1 VLLENSLWGAV
12 VLKSRISQQ
21 DRRTALPKL
30 TRRGFIRLCFLGI
43 LGVAAGKGFL
53 NSRDLELSQ
62 VVVWLKGL
70 PPSFDGLK
78 VGHITDIHAG
88 PLVSQG
94 LIRQGVDLILG
105 AQPDLIV
112 LTGDFVSG
120 ATKILWTTYG
130 GFKQHHCDYCMQ
142 ELGRLRAPLGTFA
155 VLGNHDFWSGKTVA
169 EKIAKDLANV
179 GIRVLRNEAVTL
191 KKGSQSVD
199 LVGVDDYWEN
209 TYDLVRALQGSPDGS
224 LRVLLSHNPDV
235 NEDINVIRKR
245 IDLVVSGHTHGG
257 QIVLPLLGAPYLP
270 SPFGQKYRAG
280 LVRDGNRQTYVGR
293 GLGVFFAPIRLN
305 CPPEV
310 TVLTLREEPQE
321 KATTI

>member
-1 VLLENSLWGAV
+1 VPLENPPYGV
-12 VLKSRISQQ
+12 VILKFKILQQ

-53 NSRDLELSQ
+53 NSRALELSQ

-70 PPSFDGLK
+70 PHAFDGLK

-88 PLVSQG
+88 PLVSQA
-94 LIRQGVDLILG
+94 LIRQGVDLIIA

-130 GFKQHHCDYCMQ
+130 GFKQHHCDYCMH

-169 EKIAKDLANV
+169 EKIAKDLINV
-179 GIRVLRNEAVTL
+179 KVCVLRNEATSL
-191 KKGSQSVD
+191 RMGSKSIQ
-199 LVGVDDYWEN
+199 LFGVDDYWEDS
-209 TYDLVRALQGSPDGS
+209 YDLVRALQDSPEGP
-224 LRVLLSHNPDV
+224 LRILLSHNPDV
-235 NEDINVIRKR
+235 NEDITVIRKR

-257 QIVLPLLGAPYLP
+257 QIVLPFLGAPYLP

-310 TVLTLREEPQE
+310 AVLTLREKPQE